1 MKKFIRDL
9 KITHVLIISTVIAAA
24 SVMIVNFNSIRNI
37 GAARD
42 YIQQIKN
49 NRMNPILDLHD
60 LLFEYQNIIIT
71 SQSVSLGNLDWNDGH
86 RTLKKA
92 RKSINNNWETYS
104 QNPVNH
110 QNQDI
115 NIGTIIKDT
124 DRTLDQL
131 DDILSR
137 KDKAELKVFLGKK
150 LKPQFELVFK
160 SIKEKIIS
168 QKKQVNRIVDE
179 SNQLYDET
187 FSHSRNLTLLILIL
201 IISMAVFVIRTL
213 RISLQ
218 KANTS
223 IKKIAEGDL
232 TVEIEGF
239 GNDEIGGLLQNIKIL
254 VSNLRSI
261 LEGVDS
267 ATTNISLTSNELSM
281 SSQQVSQ
288 GATEQAASVEQ
299 MAASMEEIA
308 ANIIQNSK
316 NAQITEQISEQ
327 AGTEFKNGS
336 ENIETTVE
344 AIKTIA
350 SKISI
355 IDEIAFQTNILALN
369 AAVEAARAGEHGKGF
384 GVVAAEVGKL
394 AERSKIAAAEI
405 DKLSQS
411 GVELSKK
418 SQDLLKIALP
428 SIQKTIHLVK
438 EISISS
444 SDQSTGVDQINSGIQ
459 TLNQVTQQNAAS
471 SEEMATVAEE
481 MAAQADQLKDSIAY
495 FKLGKEKRNPKTT
508 KNKPKFIAEKPR
520 TKKILNKKPG
530 GIELDMNSQDD
541 LDEEFETF

>member
-1 MKKFIRDL
+1 M
-9 KITHVLIISTVIAAA
+9 TVIA
-24 SVMIVNFNSIRNI
+24 SVFIVSLNIKSII
-37 GAARD
+37 TIDSARD
-42 YIQQIKN
+42 YIIQIKKD
-49 NRMNPILDLHD
+49 RMDPMLSLHSILSKYHT
-60 LLFEYQNIIIT
+60 IIES
-71 SQSVSLGNLDWNDGH
+71 SQSVSLENLDWNEG
-86 RTLKKA
+86 RQQLRMA
-92 RKSINNNWETYS
+92 RKSIDDQWASYS
-104 QNPVNH
+104 ENSLNH
-110 QNQDI
+110 QEQDI
-115 NIGTIIKDT
+115 AIGLAINKAS
-124 DRTLDQL
+124 RMLDQL
-131 DDILSR
+131 SDLLSQ
-137 KDKAELKVFLGKK
+137 KDSAK
-150 LKPQFELVFK
+150 LKLFLSAQLIPQLQPVFI
-160 SIKEKIIS
+160 SIEEKIKS
-168 QKKQVNRIVDE
+168 QNEQVNNIVDE
-179 SNQLYDET
+179 SNHLYQKVFAQT
-187 FSHSRNLTLLILIL
+187 RNLGILALVL
-201 IISMAVFVIRTL
+201 IIGLAIFVIHTI
-213 RISLQ
+213 RISLE
-218 KANTS
+218 KANAS

-239 GNDEIGGLLQNIKIL
+239 GNDEIGGLLKNIKLL

-261 LEGVDS
+261 LEGVES
-267 ATTNISLTSNELSM
+267 ATRNISLTSNELSM

-327 AGTEFKNGS
+327 AGTEFENGS
-336 ENIETTVE
+336 ENIETTAE
-344 AIKTIA
+344 AIQTIA

-405 DKLSQS
+405 DKLSQT

-418 SQDLLKIALP
+418 SKDLLKLALP

-438 EISISS
+438 EISLSS
-444 SDQSTGVDQINSGIQ
+444 TEQSTGVDQINSGIQ

-495 FKLGKEKRNPKTT
+495 FKLGKETKNPKPIVE
-508 KNKPKFIAEKPR
+508 KPKFIEEKPR
-520 TKKILNKKPG
+520 TEKILSKKPS
-530 GIELDMNSQDD
+530 GIELDMDSQDD